1 MIATLALLSSLLLAQ
16 ADIDKLLERLRTEDA
31 AERRRAQAELIRR
44 GGEAVPAMLRTL
56 ESASPRPEEEVA
68 RLVKRLE
75 SSRWKERSEA
85 TEALVRLG
93 RAAIPV
99 LEAKIASADAEA
111 AWRLK
116 AAVAEI
122 REKAG
127 QDEQLEEYRAAA
139 LCDVLGQ
146 AGDGRAVAPLL
157 KLLDVDAPEKRVP
170 LKLRASQALGL
181 LRATMSAGQAEE
193 AADRIL
199 QLLERVSSPLDKAM
213 LFQTLGRLGAPS
225 AVRPLAALLADR
237 SEKNVHLKRS
247 AMAALAAIGQPR
259 GVRAIVQALSADD
272 VYVRQGAAALLLE
285 LAGELFGFDP
295 RAGTEENQ
303 PAIEKFRSWGLSKY
317 GKGWND

>member
-1 MIATLALLSSLLLAQ
+1 
-16 ADIDKLLERLRTEDA
+16 
-31 AERRRAQAELIRR
+31 
-44 GGEAVPAMLRTL
+44 
-56 ESASPRPEEEVA
+56 
-68 RLVKRLE
+68 
-75 SSRWKERSEA
+75 
-85 TEALVRLG
+85 
-93 RAAIPV
+93 
-99 LEAKIASADAEA
+99 
-111 AWRLK
+111 
-116 AAVAEI
+116 VAEI

-157 KLLDVDAPEKRVP
+157 KLLDADAPEKRVP

-181 LRATMSAGQAEE
+181 LRAAMSSGQAEE

-225 AVRPLAALLADR
+225 AVRPLAALLSDR

-285 LAGELFGFDP
+285 LAGDLFGFDP
-295 RAGTEENQ
+295 RAGAEENQ
-303 PAIEKFRSWGLSKY
+303 PAIEKFRSWGQSKY